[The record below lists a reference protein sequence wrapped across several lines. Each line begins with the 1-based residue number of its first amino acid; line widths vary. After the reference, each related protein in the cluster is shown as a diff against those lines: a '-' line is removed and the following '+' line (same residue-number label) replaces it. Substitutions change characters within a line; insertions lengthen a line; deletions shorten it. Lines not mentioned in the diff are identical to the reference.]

1 MEKLNMM
8 QGNKG
13 ENMSVNNENKLT
25 HKRETKGIK
34 AHAKKKSEEA
44 YKRVDSA
51 LREMALN
58 KEPINFNT
66 VMKKANVSKGFV
78 YQNQEIR
85 ERIEKLRDSQKGIKP
100 KQVKDKMTDNS
111 KDILLAAK
119 TKKIKELE
127 DENKNLKKELE
138 VLRGKLYD
146 TL

>member
-1 MEKLNMM
+1 M
-8 QGNKG
+8 
-13 ENMSVNNENKLT
+13 NNENKLT

-34 AHAKKKSEEA
+34 AHAKKKSEEV
-44 YKRVDSA
+44 YKRVDGA

>member
-1 MEKLNMM
+1 MM
-8 QGNKG
+8 QGNKE
-13 ENMSVNNENKLT
+13 ENMSANNEIKNT

-34 AHAKKKSEEA
+34 AYAKKKSEEA
-44 YKRVDSA
+44 YKRVDTA

-78 YQNQEIR
+78 YQNEEIR
-85 ERIEKLRDSQKGIKP
+85 IRIEKLRDSQKGIKP
-100 KQVKDKMTDNS
+100 KQVKDNMTDNG

-119 TKKIKELE
+119 NKKIKELE
-127 DENKNLKKELE
+127 GENKKLKEELE
-138 VLRGKLYD
+138 ILRGKLYD

>member
-1 MEKLNMM
+1 M
-8 QGNKG
+8 QENKG

-44 YKRVDSA
+44 YKRVDGA

>member
-1 MEKLNMM
+1 
-8 QGNKG
+8 
-13 ENMSVNNENKLT
+13 MSVNNENKPN
-25 HKRETKGIK
+25 HRRETRGIK
-34 AHAKKKSEEA
+34 AYAKKKSEEA
-44 YKRVDSA
+44 YKRVDST
-51 LREMALN
+51 LREMILN

-78 YQNQEIR
+78 YKNKEIR
-85 ERIEKLRDSQKGIKP
+85 ARIEKLRDSQKGIKP

-119 TKKIKELE
+119 NKKIKELE
-127 DENKNLKKELE
+127 AENKKLKEELE

>member
-1 MEKLNMM
+1 MTQE
-8 QGNKG
+8 NKG

-44 YKRVDSA
+44 YKRVDNA

-85 ERIEKLRDSQKGIKP
+85 ERIEKLRDSQKGIKL

-119 TKKIKELE
+119 NKKIKELE
-127 DENKNLKKELE
+127 DENKALKKELE

>member
-1 MEKLNMM
+1 MNSEIKSN
-8 QGNKG
+8 
-13 ENMSVNNENKLT
+13 
-25 HKRETKGIK
+25 HKRNTSGVK
-34 AHAKKKSEEA
+34 AFAQKKSEEA
-44 YKRVDSA
+44 FKRVDDA
-51 LREMALN
+51 LRDMVLK

-78 YQNQEIR
+78 YNNEDIR
-85 ERIEKLRDSQKGIKP
+85 DRIEKLRDSQKGIKP
-100 KQVKDKMTDNS
+100 KQVKNKMTDNS

-127 DENKNLKKELE
+127 EENKKIKNEIE

>member
-1 MEKLNMM
+1 ME
-8 QGNKG
+8 QENKG
-13 ENMSVNNENKLT
+13 ENMSANNENKLA

-34 AHAKKKSEEA
+34 AHAQKKSEEA
-44 YKRVDSA
+44 YKRVDEA
-51 LREMALN
+51 LRNMVLN

-66 VMKKANVSKGFV
+66 VMKKANVSKGYV

-119 TKKIKELE
+119 NKKIKELE
-127 DENKNLKKELE
+127 DENKALRKELE

>member
-1 MEKLNMM
+1 
-8 QGNKG
+8 
-13 ENMSVNNENKLT
+13 MSANNENKLT

-44 YKRVDSA
+44 YKRVDNA

-78 YQNQEIR
+78 YQNEEIR
-85 ERIEKLRDSQKGIKP
+85 KRIEKLRDSQKGIKP
-100 KQVKDKMTDNS
+100 KQVKDRMTDNS

-119 TKKIKELE
+119 NKKIKELE
-127 DENKNLKKELE
+127 EENKNLKKELE

>member
-1 MEKLNMM
+1 
-8 QGNKG
+8 
-13 ENMSVNNENKLT
+13 MSVNNENKLT

-44 YKRVDSA
+44 YKRVDGA

>member
-1 MEKLNMM
+1 M
-8 QGNKG
+8 QENKG
-13 ENMSVNNENKLT
+13 ENMSANNENKLT

-44 YKRVDSA
+44 YKRVDNA

>member
-1 MEKLNMM
+1 MM

-34 AHAKKKSEEA
+34 KNKKNAKKKSEEA
-44 YKRVDSA
+44 YKRVDGA

-66 VMKKANVSKGFV
+66 VIKKANVSKGFV
-78 YQNQEIR
+78 YQHEEIR
-85 ERIEKLRDSQKGIKP
+85 QRIEKLRDSQKGIKP

-127 DENKNLKKELE
+127 EENKNLKKELE

>member
-1 MEKLNMM
+1 
-8 QGNKG
+8 
-13 ENMSVNNENKLT
+13 MSVNNENKLT

-44 YKRVDSA
+44 YKRVDGA

-127 DENKNLKKELE
+127 DENKNLKKEHE

>member
-1 MEKLNMM
+1 M
-8 QGNKG
+8 QENKG

-44 YKRVDSA
+44 YKRVDGA

-66 VMKKANVSKGFV
+66 VMKIANVSKGFV

-85 ERIEKLRDSQKGIKP
+85 ERIEKLRDSQKGIKS

>member
-1 MEKLNMM
+1 
-8 QGNKG
+8 
-13 ENMSVNNENKLT
+13 MSANNENKLT

-44 YKRVDSA
+44 YKRVDNA
-51 LREMALN
+51 LRDMALN

-66 VMKKANVSKGFV
+66 VIKKANVSKGFV

-85 ERIEKLRDSQKGIKP
+85 ERIEKLRDSQKGIKS

-119 TKKIKELE
+119 SKKIKELE

>member
-1 MEKLNMM
+1 
-8 QGNKG
+8 
-13 ENMSVNNENKLT
+13 MSVNNENKLT

-44 YKRVDSA
+44 YKRVDGA

-66 VMKKANVSKGFV
+66 VIKKANVSKGFV
-78 YQNQEIR
+78 YQHEEIR
-85 ERIEKLRDSQKGIKP
+85 QRIEKLRDSQKGIKP

-127 DENKNLKKELE
+127 EENKNLKKELE

>member
-1 MEKLNMM
+1 MARLNTM
-8 QGNKG
+8 QENKG

-44 YKRVDSA
+44 YKRVDGA

>member
-1 MEKLNMM
+1 
-8 QGNKG
+8 
-13 ENMSVNNENKLT
+13 MSANNENKLT

-44 YKRVDSA
+44 YKRVDNA

>member
-1 MEKLNMM
+1 MM

-44 YKRVDSA
+44 YKRVDGA

>member
-1 MEKLNMM
+1 
-8 QGNKG
+8 
-13 ENMSVNNENKLT
+13 MSVNNENKLT

-44 YKRVDSA
+44 YKRVDGA

-100 KQVKDKMTDNS
+100 KQVKDKM
-111 KDILLAAK
+111 K
-119 TKKIKELE
+119 
-127 DENKNLKKELE
+127 
-138 VLRGKLYD
+138 
-146 TL
+146 